1 MLIIRRK
8 SDQYQRDK
16 WSIEAKRKMIQLLLL
31 PGKDFTIPMINSLKK
46 IDSKMDIMNK

>member
-16 WSIEAKRKMIQLLLL
+16 WSIEAKRKMIQLLL
-31 PGKDFTIPMINSLKK
+31 PRKDFTIPMIDSLKK